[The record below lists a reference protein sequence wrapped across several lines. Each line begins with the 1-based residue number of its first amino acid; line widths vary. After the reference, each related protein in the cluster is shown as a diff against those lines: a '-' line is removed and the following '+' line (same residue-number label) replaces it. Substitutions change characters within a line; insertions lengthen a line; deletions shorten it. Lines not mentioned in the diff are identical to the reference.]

1 MTQTTSIANLKET
14 SKMVAKTVGAG
25 TIKTFFESQKGTLAA
40 VLPKH
45 VSPDRMLKIALGAMR
60 TTPKLMN
67 CTLESLLGGV
77 VQCSQLGLEPNTPL
91 GHAYLIPFDN
101 RKKNITE
108 VQIVLGYKGLIDLA
122 RRSGQV
128 VSIAAHEVC
137 KLDHFDFSY
146 GLDEKL
152 EHRPALGERGD
163 VIAFYAVAKLKDGG
177 HAFEIM
183 SREQVEKIRNDSQNY
198 KFAKDK
204 PGSVWGQHFVEMG
217 RKTVLRRLFK
227 YLPVSIELATAS
239 ALDDLSARGV
249 SQGLDINTIDGEF
262 TVVPDG
268 DDDDS
273 PIIDPATG
281 EVLAANDTSPA
292 KAHAEAGN
300 PAQGAASAAP
310 ASQGDPADG
319 RQPNP
324 PGAEEDPGLDPA
336 KVEHQIQN
344 ARSIDVLDL
353 ASDSIEGVNDLGE
366 RARLLQIYQER
377 RIAML
382 RQAEQHAQQQAQ
394 AQQQQQQRPA
404 STTRR
409 RMAAPE

>member
-1 MTQTTSIANLKET
+1 MSENTTSIANLKQT

-45 VSPDRMLKIALGAMR
+45 VSADRMLKIALGAMR

-101 RKKNITE
+101 RRKGITE
-108 VQIVLGYKGLIDLA
+108 VQIVLGYKGLIDLS

-137 KLDHFDFSY
+137 ENDKFDYAY
-146 GLDEKL
+146 GLDERL
-152 EHRPALGERGD
+152 DHRPAMDDRGR

-177 HAFEIM
+177 HAFEVM
-183 SREQVEKIRNDSQNY
+183 SRAQVEKIRDESQNY

-204 PGSVWGQHFVEMG
+204 AGSVWGQHFVEMG

-227 YLPVSIELATAS
+227 YLPVSIEMATAA
-239 ALDDLSARGV
+239 ALDDLNARGV
-249 SQGLDINTIDGEF
+249 SQELDINTIDGEF
-262 TVVPDG
+262 TVIPTGDEDDAGDG
-268 DDDDS
+268 PSVD
-273 PIIDPATG
+273 AETG
-281 EVLAANDTSPA
+281 EVLDTSPA
-292 KAHAEAGN
+292 KAQAEAGN
-300 PAQGAASAAP
+300 PAQGAAAAAP
-310 ASQGDPADG
+310 ASQPA
-319 RQPNP
+319 
-324 PGAEEDPGLDPA
+324 GAQGHLAGTEESTQRGLSVDAVEAQLMAA
-336 KVEHQIQN
+336 KDLE
-344 ARSIDVLDL
+344 VLDL
-353 ASDSIEGVNDLGE
+353 AADSIGGVLD
-366 RARLLQIYQER
+366 I
-377 RIAML
+377 
-382 RQAEQHAQQQAQ
+382 QAQ
-394 AQQQQQQRPA
+394 AHLEQVYEQRRKVIKQAAHAEQQPA
-404 STTRR
+404 AAQASSPRQTTQRR